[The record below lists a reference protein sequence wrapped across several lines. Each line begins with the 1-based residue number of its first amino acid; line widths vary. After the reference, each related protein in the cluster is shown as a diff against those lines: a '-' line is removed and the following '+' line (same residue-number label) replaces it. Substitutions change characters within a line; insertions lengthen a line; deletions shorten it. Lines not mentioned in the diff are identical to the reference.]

1 MREISWTV
9 VSIVGARPNFI
20 KLAALAPLLDREF
33 KHIVIHTGQHYDYEM
48 SRIFFQQLE
57 LREPDIYLG
66 VGSGSHGYQVGEM
79 IKRIEEALLRYK
91 PNIVIVYGDT
101 NSTLAG
107 ALAAVKAG
115 FRVAHVEAGLRVYN
129 LSMQEE
135 INRRSV
141 DHVSHILFV
150 PTRSALENL
159 EGENVL
165 GAKYLTGDVHVDVL
179 MKWLPKAL
187 QSRIVEDLGL
197 DKESYVVV
205 TIHRAENVDN
215 KDRLYL
221 IVQGLLDLSKH
232 VKVVFPVHPRTRNR
246 LLEYGL
252 YDLSK
257 QSSGIKL
264 ISPLGY
270 LDFIRLLH
278 DAKLVVTDS
287 GGVQREAYL
296 LGKYSI
302 VLRSETEW
310 VELVERGY
318 IVLLPDPRK
327 LLEVY
332 TKLRERLVSIKERDL
347 LGDGRAS
354 ERIINILKS
363 REILGLSA

>member
-1 MREISWTV
+1 MDWTV
-9 VSIVGARPNFI
+9 VSVVGARPNFI
-20 KLAALAPLLDREF
+20 KLAALAPLLDKGF
-33 KHIVIHTGQHYDYEM
+33 KHVMVHTGQHYDYEM

-57 LREPDIYLG
+57 LHEPDVYLG

-79 IKRIEEALLRYK
+79 VKRVEEVLLRYR
-91 PNIVIVYGDT
+91 PDIVVVYGDT

-115 FRVAHVEAGLRVYN
+115 FRVAHVEAGLRVHN

-135 INRRSV
+135 INRRVV
-141 DHVSHILFV
+141 DHISHILFA
-150 PTRSALENL
+150 PTRSALEDL
-159 EGENVL
+159 ERENVL

-179 MKWLPKAL
+179 IRELPKAL

-197 DKESYVVV
+197 KESYVVM
-205 TIHRAENVDN
+205 TMHRAENVDN
-215 KDRLYL
+215 KGRLYS

-232 VKVVFPVHPRTRNR
+232 VKVVFPLHPRTRNR

-252 YDLSK
+252 YDLLK
-257 QSSGIKL
+257 RFPRIKL
-264 ISPLGY
+264 IEPLGY
-270 LDFIRLLH
+270 LDFIRLLY
-278 DAKLVVTDS
+278 DAELVMTDS

-318 IVLLPDPRK
+318 VVLLSDPKR
-327 LLEVY
+327 LSEVY
-332 TKLRERLVSIKERDL
+332 AELRKRITPIKERDL

-354 ERIINILKS
+354 ERIVNILKKHL
-363 REILGLSA
+363 E